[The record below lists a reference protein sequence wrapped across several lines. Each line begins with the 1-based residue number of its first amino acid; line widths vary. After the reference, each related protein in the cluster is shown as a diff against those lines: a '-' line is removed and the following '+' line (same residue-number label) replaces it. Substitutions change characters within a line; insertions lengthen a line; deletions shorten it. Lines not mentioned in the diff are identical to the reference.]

1 MEPVFDNFAEPPG
14 EIIREEMEAKGWT
27 QTDLAFILGYS
38 EQTVNKLLNGK
49 SGLTADM
56 AKALA
61 EAFGTSAEL
70 WAGLQKDW
78 ELRCAREP
86 DQAIKARAL
95 MQGSYPV
102 REMINRGWLEKDS
115 EQSVLEMQFMRFFE
129 VNRMEDIQHLEFA
142 AAAKKTDEDDHSA
155 EELAWLYRVR
165 HIGRSMEVP
174 DYSEAKLRAALSELR
189 KLMIDPEDVRHVPE
203 ILAQAGVRFVIVEK
217 IGNCKVDGVCT
228 WISDNEPV
236 IGLSLRYPRLDNFWF
251 VLIHECE
258 HVLQGHGKGTRGIID
273 NLEGEGASDGEGV
286 AEEER
291 VANAASLSFA
301 VPRERILSFYRR
313 KKPYISERDV
323 VGFASLSEVHP
334 AVVVGQI
341 QFIKNDYAWL
351 RKWLVSIKNHI
362 LPSSVVDGF
371 GSSIDIAI

>member
-49 SGLTADM
+49 SGLSADM

-61 EAFGTSAEL
+61 EAFGTSAEV
-70 WAGLQKDW
+70 WAGLQKEW

-86 DQAIKARAL
+86 DRAIKARAL

-129 VNRMEDIQHLEFA
+129 VNRMEDIEHLEFA
-142 AAAKKTDEDDHSA
+142 AAAKKTNETGHSP

-165 HIGRSMEVP
+165 HVARTMEVTN
-174 DYSEAKLRAALSELR
+174 YSEEGLRSALDELR

-203 ILAQAGVRFVIVEK
+203 ILARAGVRFVIVEK

-236 IGLSLRYPRLDNFWF
+236 IGLSLRFPRLDNFWF

-258 HVLQGHGKGTRGIID
+258 HVLRGHGKGTKGIVD
-273 NLEGEGASDGEGV
+273 SDLKEGEDRDDI

-301 VPRERILSFYRR
+301 VPRDRILSFYRR

-323 VGFASLSEVHP
+323 VGFATLSEVHP

-341 QFIKNDYAWL
+341 QYIKNDYAWL

-362 LPSSVVDGF
+362 LPSSIVDGF
-371 GSSIDIAI
+371 GYSVDTAL